1 MEDPI
6 INLAAINAIT
16 EPYSAII
23 LETIAKKKRV
33 TFKDLSSITELPNE
47 SLSKQL
53 EKLQKFSMIRGELTD
68 PEGGSYSFYYLT
80 KLGEEFRIILHEML
94 QKTIDVKPDQISD
107 KFVIDSESFKK
118 ISEQKTIN
126 EIKQIFSR
134 CKIIFT
140 NHDFSTSMELAVAN
154 KNESLES
161 FLNDENLIE
170 ISETYHDEVTRTRTE
185 YYLRRIKRLLPNK
198 ARLIATAK
206 DLKASIITDDDKI
219 ASAARGLGIMCAKS
233 NPILELQKGE
243 ILRDKFFELS
253 VRDPS
258 IDIDLPIRN
267 NPLATLKKN

>member
-1 MEDPI
+1 MDDPI
-6 INLAAINAIT
+6 INLAAINAIS
-16 EPYSAII
+16 EPHSAII

-33 TFKDLSSITELPNE
+33 TFKELLTSTEISNE

-53 EKLQKFSMIRGELTD
+53 EKLQKFSMVRGELTD

-80 KLGEEFRIILHEML
+80 KLGEEFRVILHEML

-118 ISEQKTIN
+118 MSTQKTIK
-126 EIKQIFSR
+126 EIKQIFSG

-140 NHDFSTSMELAVAN
+140 NHDFALSMESAVTD
-154 KNESLES
+154 KNELLES
-161 FLNDENLIE
+161 FLNDESLVE
-170 ISETYHDEVTRTRTE
+170 ISDAYNDEVTRTRTE
-185 YYLRRIKRLLPNK
+185 YYLRRIKKLLPNK

-206 DLKASIITDDDKI
+206 DLKASIITDDDKVV
-219 ASAARGLGIMCAKS
+219 SAARGLGIMCAKI
-233 NPILELQKGE
+233 NPILELQKDE

-253 VRDPS
+253 IRDPS
-258 IDIDLPIRN
+258 IDINLSIQN